1 MQIRR
6 KFIDVYEEYKMR
18 EDKVIVLNGEKYF
31 RIIEKSKVAGFEI
44 IALPNEVFIE
54 KGNILRDE
62 LGNIFEVGSP
72 THCSFKGE
80 IPEWY
85 LETVSLILKGIKI
98 DKVGDYVRL
107 VKKTGKCP

>member
-6 KFIDVYEEYKMR
+6 KFIDVYEE
-18 EDKVIVLNGEKYF
+18 
-31 RIIEKSKVAGFEI
+31 
-44 IALPNEVFIE
+44 VFIE
-54 KGNILRDE
+54 IGNILRDE

-72 THCSFKGE
+72 THYSFKGE

-107 VKKTGKCP
+107 AK